1 MSYSK
6 DIEIK
11 AGDACYYFRYLEWD
25 TAFFGKESYMLDPE
39 RSTLTVS
46 AAIKGMM
53 EETFKNSFITVKIAS
68 EYSREL
74 LDFLQSSGFR
84 YIDTEVTLRYSKV
97 LQDKASTDGN
107 IKIIKLEE
115 NKELPYQELGSVFSL
130 TRFHYDVHIRSDKA
144 DLLWIQ
150 YISNYRPS
158 PARHMFVAKFSD
170 KTAGTILVNENKENK
185 TAVLFFVSVLE
196 KFRDKKV
203 GSELIKHI
211 VRYFDGYELTTETQI
226 RNIKAINFY
235 IKNDFSV
242 LAATKTVL
250 HRWN

>member
-1 MSYSK
+1 MNYSK

-11 AGDACYYFRYLEWD
+11 AGNAAYYFRFLKWD
-25 TAFFGKESYMLDPE
+25 TDFFGKRSYILEPEKSSLIVLPPIKEMIETTFQDCFVTLKTESTC
-39 RSTLTVS
+39 S
-46 AAIKGMM
+46 K
-53 EETFKNSFITVKIAS
+53 
-68 EYSREL
+68 EL
-74 LDFLQSSGFR
+74 LDFFQTLGFR
-84 YIDTEVTLRYSKV
+84 YIDTEVTLRYSKA

-115 NKELPYQELGSVFSL
+115 NKDLPYQELGSVFSL

-150 YISNYRPS
+150 YIKNYKPS
-158 PARHMFVAKFSD
+158 PASHMFVAKLNGE
-170 KTAGTILVNENKENK
+170 TVGIILVDENKENK
-185 TAVLFFVSVLE
+185 TVVLFFVSVLE

-203 GSELIKHI
+203 GSALIKHV
-211 VRYFDGYELTTETQI
+211 VRYFDGYELTTGTQI

-235 IKNDFSV
+235 IRNGFSV

>member
-1 MSYSK
+1 MGYSK

-11 AGDACYYFRYLEWD
+11 AGDACYYFKYLEWD
-25 TAFFGKESYMLDPE
+25 TAFFDKESYLLDPE
-39 RSTLTVS
+39 KSTLTVS
-46 AAIKGMM
+46 AAMKGMM
-53 EETFKNSFITVKIAS
+53 EETFKNRFITVKLAS
-68 EYSREL
+68 DYPREL

-84 YIDTEVTLRYSKV
+84 YIDTEVTLRYSKT

-115 NKELPYQELGSVFSL
+115 NKDLLYQELGSAFSL

-150 YISNYRPS
+150 YIKNYRPS
-158 PARHMFVAKFSD
+158 PTSHMFVARLND
-170 KTAGTILVNENKENK
+170 ETTGTILVNENKENK

-203 GSELIKHI
+203 GSALIKHV
-211 VRYFDGYELTTETQI
+211 VRYFDSYELTTETQI

-235 IKNDFSV
+235 IRNGFSL

-250 HRWN
+250 HRWS